1 MAFLKH
7 IGKLGNRKVVIVFRE
22 VPNEPHMCLVIYSE
36 TLKQSLHESLM
47 KVVESDIGQ
56 RAESLSDAL
65 NRSYSNEGEI
75 LLHVFHKEG
84 LLKKVQTK
92 MVLVTPTPN
101 SSVSLEELNKILTE
115 MKQGEAATKRLA
127 DLDASAG
134 MQTPSEIAKRH
145 RPPQQPSQPV
155 QNAPQ
160 SSQPAVF
167 DDSAMAA
174 NLRRQSAAM
183 QLQAN
188 QLLAES
194 ERLLKEAEEL
204 SPSKPV
210 VTSEVVTPQ
219 PKKRGRKSPT
229 ESAQTTA

>member
-1 MAFLKH
+1 
-7 IGKLGNRKVVIVFRE
+7 
-22 VPNEPHMCLVIYSE
+22 
-36 TLKQSLHESLM
+36 M

-56 RAESLSDAL
+56 KAESLSDAL

-115 MKQGEAATKRLA
+115 MKQGDVATKRLA

-145 RPPQQPSQPV
+145 RPQPV
-155 QNAPQ
+155 QP
-160 SSQPAVF
+160 SPQPAIL

-204 SPSKPV
+204 SPSKPE
-210 VTSEVVTPQ
+210 VTEVATPQ
-219 PKKRGRKSPT
+219 PKKRGRKSPS
-229 ESAQTTA
+229 ESASTAA

>member
-75 LLHVFHKEG
+75 LLHTFHKEG

-92 MVLVTPTPN
+92 MVLVTPTST
-101 SSVSLEELNKILTE
+101 SSVTLEEMNKILTE
-115 MKQGEAATKRLA
+115 MKQGEEATKRLA

-145 RPPQQPSQPV
+145 RPQQPSQPV

-204 SPSKPV
+204 SPSKSV
-210 VTSEVVTPQ
+210 ETEVVNPH
-219 PKKRGRKSPT
+219 PKKRGRKSPS
-229 ESAQTTA
+229 ESVQTTA